1 MEPIYRQGK
10 VVEARCKHCNEVFSA
25 AHNSGNSHM
34 RRHLAICEPR
44 LKMVDMVEK
53 LKSSVP
59 STEAALLSNWKFD
72 SKKTRAELVRL
83 IVLHELP
90 FSFVE
95 YEGFRSYST
104 SLNPLAESVS
114 RTTIKQNY
122 IEAFKNHRLTLRD
135 EFQDSNCRFSLMA
148 SKQHY

>member
-25 AHNSGNSHM
+25 ARNSGNSHM
-34 RRHLAICEPR
+34 HRHLAICEPR

-72 SKKTRAELVRL
+72 PKKTRA
-83 IVLHELP
+83 
-90 FSFVE
+90 
-95 YEGFRSYST
+95 
-104 SLNPLAESVS
+104 
-114 RTTIKQNY
+114 
-122 IEAFKNHRLTLRD
+122 
-135 EFQDSNCRFSLMA
+135 
-148 SKQHY
+148 

>member
-10 VVEARCKHCNEVFSA
+10 VVQARRKHCNEVFSA
-25 AHNSGNSHM
+25 TRNSGNSHM
-34 RRHLAICEPR
+34 RRHLGICEAR

-59 STEAALLSNWKFD
+59 STESALVTDWKFD
-72 SKKTRAELVRL
+72 PKKTRAELVRL

-95 YEGFRSYST
+95 YEGFRIQ
-104 SLNPLAESVS
+104 SV
-114 RTTIKQNY
+114 
-122 IEAFKNHRLTLRD
+122 
-135 EFQDSNCRFSLMA
+135 
-148 SKQHY
+148 